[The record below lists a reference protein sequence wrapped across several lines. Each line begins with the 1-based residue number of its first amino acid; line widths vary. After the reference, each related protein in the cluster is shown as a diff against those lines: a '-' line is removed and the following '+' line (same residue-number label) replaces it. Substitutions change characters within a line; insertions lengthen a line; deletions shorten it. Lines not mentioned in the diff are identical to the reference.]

1 MNSWSGITFCREEGL
16 MTDISNAS
24 DLLEACFKY
33 FVLGVVQGLT
43 EFLPISS
50 TAHLKIVPILIGWKD
65 PGVSLTAVIQ
75 LGSIL
80 AVATYFR
87 NDLKGILKGISLGIK
102 NDQWKE
108 QNARLGIAICTGTI
122 PILLTG
128 MSIKIFWK
136 SFENSIFRSI
146 HFIAIISILMAIL
159 LGLAEKNGE
168 KKKDL
173 KTVSGKD
180 GFIIGIGQL
189 FAILPG
195 VSRSGVTLTTAML
208 YGWQREEAA
217 RFSFLLGLPA
227 ITFAGLAELK
237 NTLNGPLQSSNEI
250 LPLMV
255 GIFSSAIM
263 SWLVIDWFLKYLQKN
278 NTWVFVA
285 YRLFF
290 GLTLMIW
297 WLGIPTNSI
306 K

>member
-1 MNSWSGITFCREEGL
+1 
-16 MTDISNAS
+16 MTDISNTTG
-24 DLLEACFKY
+24 LLEACFKY

-50 TAHLKIVPILIGWKD
+50 TAHLKVVPMLIGWRD
-65 PGVSLTAVIQ
+65 PGVSASAVIQ
-75 LGSIL
+75 LGSVL
-80 AVATYFR
+80 AVTTYFR
-87 NDLKGILKGISLGIK
+87 NDLKEILKGIKLGIK

-108 QNARLGIAICTGTI
+108 ESARLGIAIFTGTI

-128 MSIKIFWK
+128 MLIKLFWNG
-136 SFENSIFRSI
+136 FENSIFRSI
-146 HFIAIISILMAIL
+146 PFIAIISILMAIL
-159 LGLAEKNGE
+159 LALAERFG
-168 KKKDL
+168 KKK
-173 KTVSGKD
+173 KTLEKVSGKD
-180 GFIIGIGQL
+180 GLIIGMGQL

-208 YGWQREEAA
+208 YGWKREEAA

-227 ITFAGLAELK
+227 ITFAGLSELK
-237 NTLNGPLQSSNEI
+237 STLHGPFQSSNEI
-250 LPLMV
+250 LPLMI
-255 GIFSSAIM
+255 GIFSSTVV

-278 NTWVFVA
+278 NTWIFVA

-297 WLGIPTNSI
+297 WLDMPTNSI